1 MKEGRASLYCYS
13 SALGVMSLSFC
24 VIGGAVSRLH
34 WVICADHAMGM
45 FPLECVLG
53 WGCGQG
59 KPGAWP
65 HLEPPFHRERG
76 LSTFLFR
83 PHCGEAGSITH
94 LVSAFLTADN
104 ISHGLLLKKVGGPLP
119 EAMLGVLGS
128 ISSPTPE
135 WRSVEL
141 EAIAS
146 GGLGYLQSS

>member
-13 SALGVMSLSFC
+13 SALEVMSLSFC

-34 WVICADHAMGM
+34 WVSCADHAMGLS
-45 FPLECVLG
+45 PLECILG
-53 WGCGQG
+53 WGSGHG
-59 KPGAWP
+59 KPGACP
-65 HLEPPFHRERG
+65 DLEPPFHRERG

-119 EAMLGVLGS
+119 EAMLRVLGS

-135 WRSVEL
+135 WWSVVL

-146 GGLGYLQSS
+146 GGLGYLQFS